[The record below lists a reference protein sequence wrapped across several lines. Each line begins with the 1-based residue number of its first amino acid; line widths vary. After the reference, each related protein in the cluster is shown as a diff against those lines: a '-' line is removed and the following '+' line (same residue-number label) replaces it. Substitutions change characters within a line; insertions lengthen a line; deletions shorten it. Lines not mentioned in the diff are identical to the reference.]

1 MRHLKTA
8 DCKRILQLF
17 AVLLSVFARPRPV
30 HWWNQFPAPLQEVA
44 FIRLLAS
51 FGAGGVIYLTPIVFH
66 QASFSAGQV
75 GQGLAASAL
84 IGTVA
89 RLLSGVLLDR
99 GLTCSWPV
107 RAAALF
113 ALMADLVLF
122 QATGFN
128 GYLVGQLLI
137 GVAAGLYFPAIE
149 LAVPLSCSGFNS
161 SRGYALARSADAL
174 GVAAGALLGAVLTAM
189 EMIRMVY
196 AVEAAAVLSML
207 VVLLLTPLPDGRA
220 ALLHASTA
228 TTNNHKLKAET
239 ASNSDT
245 KTEVKAKSEA
255 GWYWLLPLIP
265 VLVVSVVATG
275 IVSLMQSALPL
286 DMVRG
291 GIARAPLSEASSGG
305 LIAWQLLL
313 LMVLQWP
320 IGNWVAKRS
329 LRFGLGMGLLGFIT
343 GCLLLA
349 GSALWSGGSNLIA
362 LAMVPIAFGEAAF
375 LPTAAEAMV
384 EETPLQHRGLAMALF
399 SQCFA
404 ISAIAAPLLAG
415 TILDQQGHGLVLWLL
430 MAGTCLAVVPLLKAV
445 RPRYLPNLNA
455 TKILISSDIEQTESA
470 SLQ

>member
-1 MRHLKTA
+1 M
-8 DCKRILQLF
+8 
-17 AVLLSVFARPRPV
+17 
-30 HWWNQFPAPLQEVA
+30 A

-113 ALMADLVLF
+113 ALIADLVLF

-228 TTNNHKLKAET
+228 TTNNHKFKAET

-349 GSALWSGGSNLIA
+349 GSALWSGGSSLIA

-455 TKILISSDIEQTESA
+455 TKIQISSDIEQTESA

>member
-1 MRHLKTA
+1 M
-8 DCKRILQLF
+8 
-17 AVLLSVFARPRPV
+17 
-30 HWWNQFPAPLQEVA
+30 A

-66 QASFSAGQV
+66 QASFTAVQV
-75 GQGLAASAL
+75 SQGLAASAL

-107 RAAALF
+107 RAAALL

-137 GVAAGLYFPAIE
+137 GLAAGLYFPAIE

-174 GVAAGALLGAVLTAM
+174 GVAAGALLGAVLTFM

-220 ALLHASTA
+220 ALLHPSTA
-228 TTNNHKLKAET
+228 ASNNHELNAE
-239 ASNSDT
+239 A
-245 KTEVKAKSEA
+245 EAKSAQEA
-255 GWYWLLPLIP
+255 DWHWLLPLIP
-265 VLVVSVVATG
+265 VLIVSVIATG

-291 GIARAPLSEASSGG
+291 GLARAPLSEASSGG

-349 GSALWSGGSNLIA
+349 GSALWAGGSSLIA

-404 ISAIAAPLLAG
+404 ISAIAAPLLSGAL
-415 TILDQQGHGLVLWLL
+415 LDQQGHGLVLWLL
-430 MAGTCLAVVPLLKAV
+430 MAGTCLLVVPLLKAV
-445 RPRYLPNLNA
+445 RPRYKPNL
-455 TKILISSDIEQTESA
+455 SGSPIEEALDVTNQRTA
-470 SLQ
+470 ALH

>member
-1 MRHLKTA
+1 M
-8 DCKRILQLF
+8 
-17 AVLLSVFARPRPV
+17 
-30 HWWNQFPAPLQEVA
+30 A

-66 QASFSAGQV
+66 QASFTAVQV
-75 GQGLAASAL
+75 SQGLAASAL

-107 RAAALF
+107 RAAALL

-149 LAVPLSCSGFNS
+149 LAVPLSCSGFTS

-189 EMIRMVY
+189 DMIRMVY

-220 ALLHASTA
+220 ALLHPSTP
-228 TTNNHKLKAET
+228 
-239 ASNSDT
+239 ASNND
-245 KTEVKAKSEA
+245 ELNPEAEAKSTPEA
-255 GWYWLLPLIP
+255 DWRWLLPLIP
-265 VLVVSVVATG
+265 VLIVSVIATG

-291 GIARAPLSEASSGG
+291 GLARAPLSEASSGG

-349 GSALWSGGSNLIA
+349 GSALWAGGSSLIA

-415 TILDQQGHGLVLWLL
+415 ALLDQQGHGLVLWLL
-430 MAGTCLAVVPLLKAV
+430 MAGTCLLVVPLLKAV
-445 RPRYLPNLNA
+445 RPRYKPNLSGSPIEEALDA
-455 TKILISSDIEQTESA
+455 TNQRTAALH
-470 SLQ
+470 

>member
-1 MRHLKTA
+1 M
-8 DCKRILQLF
+8 
-17 AVLLSVFARPRPV
+17 
-30 HWWNQFPAPLQEVA
+30 A

-66 QASFSAGQV
+66 QASFTAVQV
-75 GQGLAASAL
+75 SQGLAASAL

-107 RAAALF
+107 RAAALL

-189 EMIRMVY
+189 DMIRMVY

-220 ALLHASTA
+220 ALLHPSTA
-228 TTNNHKLKAET
+228 ASNNHELNPEAE
-239 ASNSDT
+239 
-245 KTEVKAKSEA
+245 AKSAPEA
-255 GWYWLLPLIP
+255 DWRWLLPLIP
-265 VLVVSVVATG
+265 VLIVSVIATG

-291 GIARAPLSEASSGG
+291 GLARAPLSEASSGG
-305 LIAWQLLL
+305 FIAWQLLL

-349 GSALWSGGSNLIA
+349 GSALWAGGSSLIA

-415 TILDQQGHGLVLWLL
+415 ALLDQQGHGLVLWLL
-430 MAGTCLAVVPLLKAV
+430 MAGTCLLVVPLLKAV
-445 RPRYLPNLNA
+445 RPRYKPNLSGSPIEEALDA
-455 TKILISSDIEQTESA
+455 TNQRTAALH
-470 SLQ
+470 

>member
-1 MRHLKTA
+1 M
-8 DCKRILQLF
+8 
-17 AVLLSVFARPRPV
+17 
-30 HWWNQFPAPLQEVA
+30 A

-66 QASFSAGQV
+66 QASFTAVQV
-75 GQGLAASAL
+75 SQGLAASAL

-107 RAAALF
+107 RAAALL

-137 GVAAGLYFPAIE
+137 GLAAGLYFPAIE

-174 GVAAGALLGAVLTAM
+174 GVAAGALLGAVLTFM

-220 ALLHASTA
+220 ALLHPSTA
-228 TTNNHKLKAET
+228 ASNNHELNAE
-239 ASNSDT
+239 A
-245 KTEVKAKSEA
+245 EAKSAQEA
-255 GWYWLLPLIP
+255 DWRWLLPLIP
-265 VLVVSVVATG
+265 VLIVSVIATG

-291 GIARAPLSEASSGG
+291 GLARAPLSEASSGG

-349 GSALWSGGSNLIA
+349 GSSLWAGGSSLIA

-415 TILDQQGHGLVLWLL
+415 ALLDQQGHGLVLWLL
-430 MAGTCLAVVPLLKAV
+430 MAGTCLLVVPLLKAV
-445 RPRYLPNLNA
+445 RPRYKPNLSGSPIEEALDA
-455 TKILISSDIEQTESA
+455 TNQRTAALH
-470 SLQ
+470 

>member
-1 MRHLKTA
+1 
-8 DCKRILQLF
+8 
-17 AVLLSVFARPRPV
+17 
-30 HWWNQFPAPLQEVA
+30 LQEVA

-66 QASFSAGQV
+66 QASFTAVQV
-75 GQGLAASAL
+75 SQGLAASAL

-107 RAAALF
+107 RAAALL

-149 LAVPLSCSGFNS
+149 LAVPLSCSGFTS

-189 EMIRMVY
+189 DMIRMVY

-220 ALLHASTA
+220 ALLHASASTM
-228 TTNNHKLKAET
+228 NNHKLKAET
-239 ASNSDT
+239 TANGDS
-245 KTEVKAKSEA
+245 KTEAKAKPEA
-255 GWYWLLPLIP
+255 EWRWLLPLIP
-265 VLVVSVVATG
+265 VLIVSVIATG

-291 GIARAPLSEASSGG
+291 GLARAPLSEASSGG

-349 GSALWSGGSNLIA
+349 GSALWAGGSSLIA
-362 LAMVPIAFGEAAF
+362 LAMIPIAFGEAAF

-415 TILDQQGHGLVLWLL
+415 ALLDQQGHGLVLWLV
-430 MAGTCLAVVPLLKAV
+430 MGGICLAVVPLLKAV
-445 RPRYLPNLNA
+445 RPRYKPNLSGSPIEEPLDA
-455 TKILISSDIEQTESA
+455 TNQRTAALR
-470 SLQ
+470 

>member
-1 MRHLKTA
+1 MRRLKTA
-8 DCKRILQLF
+8 DCTHNLQLF

-66 QASFSAGQV
+66 QASFTAVQV
-75 GQGLAASAL
+75 SQGLAASAL

-107 RAAALF
+107 RAAALL

-137 GVAAGLYFPAIE
+137 GLAAGLYFPAIE

-174 GVAAGALLGAVLTAM
+174 GVATGALLGAVLSSM

-220 ALLHASTA
+220 ALLHASAA
-228 TTNNHKLKAET
+228 TTNNHKLKAES
-239 ASNSDT
+239 APNGDT
-245 KTEVKAKSEA
+245 KSEA
-255 GWYWLLPLIP
+255 TANSETDWRWLLPLIP

-349 GSALWSGGSNLIA
+349 GSALWSGGSSLIA

-415 TILDQQGHGLVLWLL
+415 TILDQQGHGIGALVADGGNLF
-430 MAGTCLAVVPLLKAV
+430 GG
-445 RPRYLPNLNA
+445 RPSVEGCTSTLF
-455 TKILISSDIEQTESA
+455 TEP
-470 SLQ
+470 

>member
-1 MRHLKTA
+1 M
-8 DCKRILQLF
+8 
-17 AVLLSVFARPRPV
+17 
-30 HWWNQFPAPLQEVA
+30 A

-228 TTNNHKLKAET
+228 TTNNHKFKAET

-305 LIAWQLLL
+305 LIAWQLILL
-313 LMVLQWP
+313 LVLQWP

-349 GSALWSGGSNLIA
+349 GSALWSGGSSLIA
-362 LAMVPIAFGEAAF
+362 LAMIPIAFGEAAF

-399 SQCFA
+399 SQSFA
-404 ISAIAAPLLAG
+404 ISATAAPLLAG

-455 TKILISSDIEQTESA
+455 TKIQISSDIEQTESA

>member
-1 MRHLKTA
+1 M
-8 DCKRILQLF
+8 
-17 AVLLSVFARPRPV
+17 
-30 HWWNQFPAPLQEVA
+30 A

-220 ALLHASTA
+220 ALLHASA
-228 TTNNHKLKAET
+228 AITNNHKLNAES
-239 ASNSDT
+239 ASHGDT
-245 KTEVKAKSEA
+245 KTENKANPEA
-255 GWYWLLPLIP
+255 DWRWLLPLIP
-265 VLVVSVVATG
+265 VLIVSVIATG

-291 GIARAPLSEASSGG
+291 GLARAPLSEASSGG

-349 GSALWSGGSNLIA
+349 GSALWAGGSSLIA

-415 TILDQQGHGLVLWLL
+415 ALLDQQGHGLVLWLL

-445 RPRYLPNLNA
+445 RPRYKPNLSGSPIEEPLDA
-455 TKILISSDIEQTESA
+455 TNPRTAALH
-470 SLQ
+470 

>member
-1 MRHLKTA
+1 M
-8 DCKRILQLF
+8 
-17 AVLLSVFARPRPV
+17 
-30 HWWNQFPAPLQEVA
+30 A

-66 QASFSAGQV
+66 QASFTAVQV
-75 GQGLAASAL
+75 SQGLAASAL

-107 RAAALF
+107 RAAALL

-149 LAVPLSCSGFNS
+149 LAVPLSCSGFTS

-189 EMIRMVY
+189 DMIRMVY

-220 ALLHASTA
+220 ALLHPSIPAS
-228 TTNNHKLKAET
+228 NNHELNPEAE
-239 ASNSDT
+239 
-245 KTEVKAKSEA
+245 AKSAPEA
-255 GWYWLLPLIP
+255 DWRWLLPLIP
-265 VLVVSVVATG
+265 VLIVSVIATG

-291 GIARAPLSEASSGG
+291 GLARAPLSEASSGG

-349 GSALWSGGSNLIA
+349 GSSLWAGGSSLIA

-415 TILDQQGHGLVLWLL
+415 ALLDQQGHGLVLWLL
-430 MAGTCLAVVPLLKAV
+430 MAGTCLLVVPLLKAV
-445 RPRYLPNLNA
+445 RPRYKPNLSGSPIEEALDA
-455 TKILISSDIEQTESA
+455 TNQRTAALH
-470 SLQ
+470 

>member
-1 MRHLKTA
+1 M
-8 DCKRILQLF
+8 
-17 AVLLSVFARPRPV
+17 
-30 HWWNQFPAPLQEVA
+30 A

-66 QASFSAGQV
+66 QASFTAVQV
-75 GQGLAASAL
+75 SQGLAASAL

-107 RAAALF
+107 RAAALL

-149 LAVPLSCSGFNS
+149 LAVPLSCSGFTS

-189 EMIRMVY
+189 DMIRMVY

-220 ALLHASTA
+220 ALLHPSTPAS
-228 TTNNHKLKAET
+228 NNHELNPEAE
-239 ASNSDT
+239 
-245 KTEVKAKSEA
+245 AKSAPEA
-255 GWYWLLPLIP
+255 DWRWLLPLIP
-265 VLVVSVVATG
+265 VLIVSVIATG

-291 GIARAPLSEASSGG
+291 GLARAPLSEASSGG
-305 LIAWQLLL
+305 FIAWQLLL

-349 GSALWSGGSNLIA
+349 GSALWAGGSSLIA

-404 ISAIAAPLLAG
+404 ISAIAAPLLSGAL
-415 TILDQQGHGLVLWLL
+415 LDQQGHGLVLWLL
-430 MAGTCLAVVPLLKAV
+430 MAGTCLLVVPLLKAV
-445 RPRYLPNLNA
+445 RPRYKPNLSGSPIEEALDA
-455 TKILISSDIEQTESA
+455 TNQRTAALH
-470 SLQ
+470 